1 MDALIKSINKAMREN
16 DTALFGKEPKKWLYK
31 TTDEKEILVSAI
43 TLLQASTRQI
53 KFLEKMLNRYMQS
66 NAEKQLTIENM
77 DNNK

>member
-16 DTALFGKEPKKWLYK
+16 DKALFGKEPKKWLYK

-53 KFLEKMLNRYMQS
+53 KFLEKMLHRYMQKY
-66 NAEKQLTIENM
+66 ADKKL
-77 DNNK
+77 NK